1 MHSSTHEFLM
11 SERIIKM
18 ENTENMKIEKPESQ
32 LHMIWSALKKNKI
45 AVVGLIVILL
55 LVFIAFFG
63 EAIAPYDPL
72 KIDMGSAKQAPSAS
86 HWFGTDIQGRDI
98 FSRVLSGTKYSLFVG
113 IGAVAFS
120 LVIGTIIG
128 AIAGYFGGIIDIVFM
143 RIMDMMLAIP
153 SILLAI
159 TLMAAFGQGLDKAIV
174 AIGIVSIPEYARI
187 VRSSILSV
195 KENDY
200 VAAAKVIG
208 NNDGRIIFKHILP
221 NVVSSIVVRAT
232 LGISTAIL
240 DIAALG
246 FLGLGV
252 KPPTPEWGT
261 MLGDAK
267 TYILSLPYMIVFP
280 GIAISIT
287 VLAFNLFGDGLRD
300 ALDPKAR
307 S

>member
-1 MHSSTHEFLM
+1 M
-11 SERIIKM
+11 SVANETKVLIE
-18 ENTENMKIEKPESQ
+18 ENVKIEKPESQ
-32 LHMIWSALKKNKI
+32 IKIMWDALKKNK
-45 AVVGLIVILL
+45 AALFGLIVILI
-55 LVFIAFFG
+55 LVFIALFG
-63 EAIAPYDPL
+63 DLIAPYGATETNMAD
-72 KIDMGSAKQAPSAS
+72 AKQGMSAE
-86 HWFGTDIQGRDI
+86 HWFGTDVQGRDI
-98 FSRVLSGTKYSLFVG
+98 FSRILSGTKYSLLIG
-113 IGAVAFS
+113 IAAVAFS
-120 LVIGTIIG
+120 LIIGTILG
-128 AIAGYFGGIIDIVFM
+128 SVAGYFGGKLDAVIM

-159 TLMAAFGQGLDKAIV
+159 TLMAAFGQGLDKAII
-174 AIGIVSIPEYARI
+174 AIGVVSIPEFARI
-187 VRSSILSV
+187 VRSSIMSA

-200 VAAAKVIG
+200 VAAAKVLG
-208 NNDGRIIFKHILP
+208 NSSGRIIFRHILP

-267 TYILSLPYMIVFP
+267 SYIMSLPHMIIFP
-280 GIAISIT
+280 GIVISLA

-300 ALDPKAR
+300 ALDPKSR

>member
-1 MHSSTHEFLM
+1 
-11 SERIIKM
+11 M

-32 LHMIWSALKKNKI
+32 LHMMWSALKKNKI

-63 EAIAPYDPL
+63 EMIAPHDPL
-72 KIDMGSAKQAPSAS
+72 KIDMGAAKQGPSAS

-98 FSRVLSGTKYSLFVG
+98 FSRVLSGTKYSLLVG

-120 LVIGTIIG
+120 LVIGTIVG

-280 GIAISIT
+280 GIAISVT